1 MQNRKGL
8 LKFKKTL
15 NGKRVQVEEL
25 LTEIDNLAVLLHQV
39 RVQTDKIEAAA
50 DAIGDSLLSRLG
62 SDGAAPMASRRNA
75 PRVESTQPDGP
86 VRM

>member
-1 MQNRKGL
+1 MQNRKL

-15 NGKRVQVEEL
+15 SGKRIQVEEL

-50 DAIGDSLLSRLG
+50 DAIGDSLLNRLHNVTPSSIATPRNPQRVVSNQSNG
-62 SDGAAPMASRRNA
+62 SI
-75 PRVESTQPDGP
+75 
-86 VRM
+86 RM